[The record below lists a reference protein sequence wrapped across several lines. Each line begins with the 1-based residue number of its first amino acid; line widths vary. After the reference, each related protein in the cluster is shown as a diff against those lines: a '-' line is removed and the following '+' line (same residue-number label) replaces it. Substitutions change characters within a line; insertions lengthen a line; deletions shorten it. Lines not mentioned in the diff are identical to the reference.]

1 LVFFCYR
8 RKKQNGDKAYEK
20 HDDEKAQTSF
30 ANEGGVVG
38 VNRTPSARSARGTST
53 APQLSL
59 RPLTEFSPDLAAQKA
74 RINALAAAGG
84 PARNQVNNPAN
95 PFGNHAEMSEKS
107 APMTQPTSLTNPFG
121 NHAETEATAANGP
134 MTPSAQ
140 VPAPLRV
147 RTPTPEGVAAVLGG
161 AAGAGFAAAAAGAG
175 TGRPNAPKPL
185 NLNPSRPTTNGSERP
200 IPSPAGTEFSM
211 TSVTPSGV
219 ANGPPPSNVHR
230 IQLDF
235 KPSME
240 DELELCAGLLVR
252 LLHEYDDG
260 WVSIAFAFLFC
271 RVANR
276 FNRRFAY
283 VSTALSKV
291 SRPALVSPLD
301 LSSLVPH
308 QVDVDLLKDP
318 EDHPQE

>member
-1 LVFFCYR
+1 MSGGAKAGLAIGILLGIGALLALVFFCYR
-8 RKKQNGDKAYEK
+8 RKKQKVNESYEK

-59 RPLTEFSPDLAAQKA
+59 RPVTEFTPDLAAQKA
-74 RINALAAAGG
+74 RIDALAAAGG
-84 PARNQVNNPAN
+84 PARNQVNDSAN

-107 APMTQPTSLTNPFG
+107 APMTQPTSPTNPFG
-121 NHAETEATAANGP
+121 NHAVTEATAANGS
-134 MTPSAQ
+134 MTPPAQ

-147 RTPTPEGVAAVLGG
+147 RTPTPESAAVALGG
-161 AAGAGFAAAAAGAG
+161 AAAGAGLAAAGAG

-185 NLNPSRPTTNGSERP
+185 ILSPNRPKTNGSERP
-200 IPSPAGTEFSM
+200 IPSPTGTEFSM
-211 TSVTPSGV
+211 TSVTPSAI

-240 DELELCAGLLVR
+240 DELGLRAGSLVR

-260 WVSIAFAFLFC
+260 WVSIHFRISIDIAA
-271 RVANR
+271 
-276 FNRRFAY
+276 
-283 VSTALSKV
+283 
-291 SRPALVSPLD
+291 D
-301 LSSLVPH
+301 
-308 QVDVDLLKDP
+308 
-318 EDHPQE
+318 